1 MEMEKK
7 NLAIIILAVVL
18 AASGVGNI
26 ILGISAGAVK
36 APEQKNVLK
45 IGTTEGS
52 SPAVLDPVDSW
63 DSVSNDVIA
72 HVCDT
77 LWTYDLYDPD
87 YALLY
92 TLAAEAP
99 TWNGAKDELTVIL
112 RENVWFHDGTPFNA
126 TAVKFTFDRIAYFC
140 NVTGTLPS
148 ESHVC
153 DPSSLFYDL
162 EGNFQLNETV
172 INGDYNVTF
181 VLFKPNAIF
190 VPLLSYRAWSI
201 VSPRSTPATDY
212 LVLGE
217 DKLIGTGPF
226 KYEVIVAGEEQKF
239 VRWDLY
245 WGKSTFWDEIIWIFY
260 PDTVT
265 AGNAL
270 LGGEVHRGTF
280 PSSMIPTVQADP
292 NLVFVN
298 LETSF
303 IYRYWGINN
312 HKINNTNIR
321 KAIAY
326 AYNYTYYIQVI
337 RLGFGIRATHFLPPG
352 FPYYNASFISPDYD
366 TVVARQAMLAA
377 CADMGWD
384 ATGLKPW
391 AVGNNTANDA
401 AWEAKTF
408 VTYLVQEHE
417 GWTTGIAMNEA
428 FRQDLAKI
436 GIALV
441 SDVMDWERYIYV
453 SSYEPD
459 ILELFHTGWGP
470 DYLDPFNMV
479 EPLLSNLSTANHIQ
493 LNDPIILG
501 WLLDYQKALPTDAAS
516 GPLAAKFNTLY
527 PVEGARKAELLYYIQ
542 NRAINVLYAEMPTMN
557 DMVMYGHHKS
567 LGNVCYNVKRDLWC
581 RDSYLIPGVPTI

>member
-18 AASGVGNI
+18 AASGVGNV
-26 ILGISAGAVK
+26 ILGISAGAFQTPV
-36 APEQKNVLK
+36 QKNVLK
-45 IGTTEGS
+45 IGTTEGG

-92 TLAAEAP
+92 TLAKEAP
-99 TWNGAKDELTVIL
+99 TWNPAKDELTVIL
-112 RENVWFHDGTPFNA
+112 RENVWFHDGSPFNA
-126 TAVKFTFDRIAYFC
+126 TAVKFTFDRITYFC
-140 NVTGTLPS
+140 NVTGTLPGTT
-148 ESHVC
+148 HVC
-153 DPSSLFYDL
+153 DPASLFFDL

-181 VLFKPNAIF
+181 KLYAPNAIF
-190 VPLLSYRAWSI
+190 VPLLGYRAWSI
-201 VSPRSTPATDY
+201 VSPKSTPATDY
-212 LVLGE
+212 LVLGT

-226 KYEVIVAGEEQKF
+226 MYEVIIAGEEQKF

-245 WGKSTFWDEIIWIFY
+245 WGKSTFWDEIIWVFY

-298 LETSF
+298 LGTSF
-303 IYRYWGINN
+303 IYRYWGLNN
-312 HKINNTNIR
+312 RKINNSDVR

-326 AYNYTYYIQVI
+326 AYNYTYYIEVV

-352 FPYYNASFISPDYD
+352 FPYYNASFVGPVQD
-366 TVVARQAMLAA
+366 TVIARQAMLDGAA
-377 CADMGWD
+377 TEGWTT
-384 ATGLKPW
+384 TGLKPW
-391 AVGNNTANDA
+391 AVGNDTAMDA
-401 AWEAKTF
+401 AWAAADL
-408 VTYLVQEHE
+408 VTYDLLEHE
-417 GWTTGIAMNEA
+417 GWSTGILMNIAMKA
-428 FRQDLAKI
+428 DMDAI
-436 GIALV
+436 GIEVV
-441 SDVMDWERYIYV
+441 SDVMDWETYIYT
-453 SSYEPD
+453 SSYNED
-459 ILELFHTGWGP
+459 RLEIFQTGWGP

-479 EPLLSNLSTANHIQ
+479 EPLLSPLSTANHIQ
-493 LNDPIILG
+493 LQDNATYD
-501 WLLDYQKALPTDAAS
+501 LLKLYQQALPSDIAVGA
-516 GPLAAKFNTLY
+516 LATKFNTLY
-527 PVEGARKAELLYYIQ
+527 PVEGARKAQLLYEIQ
-542 NRAINVLYAEMPTMN
+542 HRAINVLHCQIPTMN

-567 LGNVCYNVKRDLWC
+567 LGNVCYNVKRDLWN
-581 RDSYLIPGVPTI
+581 RDDYLIPGVPTI